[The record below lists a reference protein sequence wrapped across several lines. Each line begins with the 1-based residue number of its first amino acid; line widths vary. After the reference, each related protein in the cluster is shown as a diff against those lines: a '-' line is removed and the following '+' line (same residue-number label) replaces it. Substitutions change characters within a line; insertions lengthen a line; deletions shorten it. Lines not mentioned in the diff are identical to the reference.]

1 MIALESYIQSFKNM
15 TDQFITTFV
24 HLDDDQLNW
33 RPDSTSWSI
42 AQIIEHIIIINESY
56 YPVFDA
62 IKNGTYKAPALA
74 KLSFI
79 PNFLGNMI
87 EKSLQPETTRK
98 TKTFPVWEPHQS
110 RIPGITA
117 QLRLHHEEFISR
129 LREMNPFFNKGII
142 SSSPPNNYVI
152 YPLDPAIAIMLV
164 HEKRHYLQACRTLEM
179 QNLPLDPQA
188 KSVRP

>member
-15 TDQFITTFV
+15 TDQFIATFG
-24 HLDDDQLNW
+24 HLDEDQLNW

-42 AQIIEHIIIINESY
+42 AQVIEHIIIINESY

-62 IKNGTYKAPALA
+62 IQNGTHRAPGLA

-98 TKTFPVWEPHQS
+98 TKTFPIWEPQQS
-110 RIPGITA
+110 RIPEITGRFR
-117 QLRLHHEEFISR
+117 QHHDEFISR
-129 LREMNPFFNKGII
+129 LRDMQPYFNKGII
-142 SSSPPNNYVI
+142 VASPANKYVI
-152 YPLDPAIAIMLV
+152 YSLDQAIAIMLV
-164 HEKRHYLQACRTLEM
+164 HEKRHYLQACRILEM
-179 QNLPLDPQA
+179 QKLPLTSDG
-188 KSVRP
+188 KSIRP